1 MLEPQGE
8 MVGRFA
14 PSPTGAMHLGNARTA
29 LLAWLHSRSRG
40 GRHFLRFEDL
50 DSGRVRGWAY
60 DVTRRD
66 LEWLGLDWDAEYL
79 QSRRLDVYADALSR
93 LDTYP
98 CTCTRRE
105 VLAAIEDSA
114 GAPHGEEPVY
124 PGTCAGVVTRH
135 TRPAALRWRV
145 PASTVCAHDAL
156 RDWRLCQFLPDDVGD
171 VVVRRSDG
179 VYAYHLAV
187 VVDDALMGVT
197 DVVRGEDLWTAT
209 PRQVALQVTLGY
221 PPVEYRHMPLMKD
234 FEGQRLA
241 KRDGAPGVREL
252 RDSGRPAGGVVSALA
267 RSLGWDVPEEIT
279 PRDLIPLWRVWDA
292 REAGVPGTQT

>member
-1 MLEPQGE
+1 MPETGGTV
-8 MVGRFA
+8 VGRFA

-29 LLAWLHSRSRG
+29 LLAWLHSRAGG
-40 GRHFLRFEDL
+40 GRHLLRFEDL
-50 DSGRVRGWAY
+50 DTSRVRAWAY

-66 LEWLGLDWDAEYL
+66 LEWLGLDWNEEYL
-79 QSRRLDVYADALSR
+79 QSERLDVYADALGR

-124 PGTCAGVVTRH
+124 PGTCRGVPFH
-135 TRPAALRWRV
+135 PGRPAAVRWRV
-145 PASTVCAHDAL
+145 PAITVCVHDAL
-156 RDWRLCQFLPDDVGD
+156 REWTLCQCLSNEVGD
-171 VVVRRSDG
+171 LVLRRNDG

-209 PRQVALQVTLGY
+209 PRQVALQKALGY
-221 PPVEYRHMPLMKD
+221 PALTYRHLPLMKD

-241 KRDGAPGVREL
+241 KRNGAPGVRDL
-252 RDSGRPAGGVVSALA
+252 RESSRTAGGVVAALA
-267 RSLGWDVPEEIT
+267 RSLGWDVPDEIT
-279 PRDLIPLWRVWDA
+279 PHDLIPFWRAWCGAPISVA
-292 REAGVPGTQT
+292 GTQT